1 MDFICNFPFFSIVLC
16 LLSAVVCSVLS
27 GRAARKL
34 TLIVEFILVCLA
46 VSVLVYTVRTDGSFN
61 YAMGHVGAPWGNELR
76 IGVLEALM
84 ATAFMIVMFASVLGG
99 GTYIVRDITEKKR
112 NLYYILL
119 NLMGAALSA
128 LVYTNDIFTGYV
140 FLEIL
145 TLTSGGILMIKSTG
159 KTTLAATRY
168 LIINLLGS
176 GLFLL
181 GVILMYDLT
190 GHLLMEFMHGSV
202 VKLEAAGQYAMPLR
216 VTTGLICA
224 GLSIKSGLFPFHR
237 WMPDTYGNA
246 TPTSASL
253 LSGVVSKGY
262 IFLLIKILYR
272 VIGTASP
279 AVGAAQN
286 VLFVF
291 GLCGIIMGSV
301 SALRQESVNRMIAYS
316 SAAQIGYIFVG
327 IGLGGHM
334 GFCAAI
340 FHILT
345 HAVTKPLLFLSAAK
359 LTEASGGSPVFSNL
373 TGASKRAPFSAVMF
387 TIGALSMVGFPAFAG
402 FVSKMFF
409 SVAAVTHSSVQS
421 IVTLCVLAVSTLLNA
436 YYFFRTVIR
445 IYTPSE
451 DASPLVYK
459 DWGFMASSAF
469 FLILNLIFGLGSQM
483 IYRIIMS
490 GLRMLA

>member
-16 LLSAVVCSVLS
+16 LISAVISSVLP
-27 GRAARKL
+27 GRAARKV
-34 TLIVEFILVCLA
+34 TLAVEFILVCLA
-46 VSVLVYTVRTDGSFN
+46 LTVLGYTIRTGEPFN
-61 YAMGHVGAPWGNELR
+61 YTMGHFPAPWGNELR
-76 IGVLEALM
+76 IGVLEGLM
-84 ATAFMIVMFASVLGG
+84 ASAFMFVLFASVLGG
-99 GTYIVRDITEKKR
+99 GVYIKRDIAEKKR
-112 NLYYILL
+112 NLYYVLL

-159 KTTLAATRY
+159 RTTLAATRY

-181 GVILMYDLT
+181 GVILLYDLT
-190 GHLLMEFMHGSV
+190 GHLLMEFMSASV
-202 VKLEAAGQYAMPLR
+202 RKLVAAGEYELPLR

-224 GLSIKSGLFPFHR
+224 GLAIKSGLFPFHR

-246 TPTSASL
+246 TPTSASI
-253 LSGVVSKGY
+253 LSGIVSKGY

-272 VIGTASP
+272 VIGTDTD
-279 AVGAAQN
+279 AVQLAQN

-291 GLCGIIMGSV
+291 GLIGIVMGSV

-316 SAAQIGYIFVG
+316 SAAQIGYVFVG
-327 IGLGGHM
+327 IGLGETA

-359 LTEASGGSPVFSNL
+359 LTEASGGSPIFKNL
-373 TGASKRAPFSAVMF
+373 TGAGKRAPFSGLMF
-387 TIGALSMVGFPAFAG
+387 TVGALSMVGFPIFAG
-402 FVSKMFF
+402 FISKLFF
-409 SVAAVTHSSVQS
+409 SVAAVSHSSAQS
-421 IVTLCVLAVSTLLNA
+421 IVTLSVLAISTLLNA
-436 YYFFRTVIR
+436 FYFFRTVIR
-445 IYTPSE
+445 IYTPADE
-451 DASPLVYK
+451 EATLTYK
-459 DWGFMASSAF
+459 DWGFMASSVL
-469 FLILNLIFGLGSQM
+469 FLLFNLLLGLGSM
-483 IYRIIMS
+483 MMSEVIVS
-490 GLRMLA
+490 GLNMLA